1 MKKEEFPTFLNEQPT
16 IVFGRT
22 GRELLII
29 VCGLFAGFKV
39 WGDLSVLLPGVAGNF
54 LGIVLGSGVILA
66 FLVLALVKAGYR
78 HLEEWIFAWFLFATG
93 PKVYLYK
100 PVVLDVELLEE
111 EREMEQA
118 RQQAKPAARDL
129 DELD

>member
-29 VCGLFAGFKV
+29 VCGLFAGFRM
-39 WGDLSVLLPGVAGNF
+39 WGDLSVLLPGVAGNV
-54 LGIVLGSGVILA
+54 LGIVLCGAIIVA

-78 HLEEWIFAWFLFATG
+78 HLEEWLFAWLLFATG

-111 EREMEQA
+111 EQEMEQA
-118 RQQAKPAARDL
+118 VRQAKPAALDMDDL
-129 DELD
+129 D